1 METKNKK
8 SRNGIVGKGLMV
20 LLITCILQIPIL
32 LLGSLIKDRKELSSK
47 VKNEVA
53 ASWGNETTLSVPE
66 LSIPFTITV
75 KDEKGKESVERKSRS
90 IKSRNTSVD
99 AFANVEVLHRA
110 IYNIPVYRSDISI
123 SGSFRPS
130 EEQLKDISGDICL
143 SLPINNYKGLQGY
156 PCVTID
162 GKSYSFGVRG
172 EELKAVIPA
181 SHFVADQQ
189 IDYTITMKMKGMD
202 KFEFSPKG
210 CDYKVKFK
218 SNHPSPN
225 FKGDFIPSSR
235 SVTDEGFDAE
245 WDVTALNVCNSRYA
259 TFGVEFL
266 LTADHYQQSERAKKY
281 SFLFIILVLS
291 AIFLVEMITKAKI
304 NIVQYIVTGLSLCL
318 FYLLVLSISEYL
330 PFGWAYLISA
340 VMTTGALSGYF
351 YGFLR
356 SKIAIAF
363 SIATGVLYAFI
374 YLLLQMESGSLL
386 LGSLALF
393 VILGVIMYFTRNEKV
408 FDCEC
413 DQPDGPKDCHQQ
425 KEQPV
430 SAEMEG
436 NCAPADCHP
445 EA

>member
-1 METKNKK
+1 M
-8 SRNGIVGKGLMV
+8 
-20 LLITCILQIPIL
+20 
-32 LLGSLIKDRKELSSK
+32 
-47 VKNEVA
+47 
-53 ASWGNETTLSVPE
+53 
-66 LSIPFTITV
+66 
-75 KDEKGKESVERKSRS
+75 
-90 IKSRNTSVD
+90 
-99 AFANVEVLHRA
+99 
-110 IYNIPVYRSDISI
+110 
-123 SGSFRPS
+123 
-130 EEQLKDISGDICL
+130 
-143 SLPINNYKGLQGY
+143 
-156 PCVTID
+156 
-162 GKSYSFGVRG
+162 
-172 EELKAVIPA
+172 
-181 SHFVADQQ
+181 
-189 IDYTITMKMKGMD
+189 
-202 KFEFSPKG
+202 
-210 CDYKVKFK
+210 
-218 SNHPSPN
+218 
-225 FKGDFIPSSR
+225 
-235 SVTDEGFDAE
+235 
-245 WDVTALNVCNSRYA
+245 
-259 TFGVEFL
+259 
-266 LTADHYQQSERAKKY
+266 TADHYQQSERAKKY

-318 FYLLVLSISEYL
+318 FYLLVLSTSEYL

-408 FDCEC
+408 FDCEG

-436 NCAPADCHP
+436 NCAPTDCQP